1 MTLQMISATVLLV
14 FGCSLSLLACIG
26 LIRMPDL
33 YMRMQSATKAGTLGV
48 ACLAIA
54 GAIVF
59 AEGRAVIESIL
70 VVLFLFFTAPVAS
83 YMVARAADRSG
94 LKAWTGVGPQ
104 PKPNTPTSDQPE
116 PDEAGSH

>member
-1 MTLQMISATVLLV
+1 VTFQTISATVLMI
-14 FGCSLSLLACIG
+14 FGCGLCLLACIG

-33 YMRMQSATKAGTLGV
+33 YMRMQSATKAGTLGT

-59 AEGRAVIESIL
+59 AEGRAIIESIL

-83 YMVARAADRSG
+83 YMVARAADRNG
-94 LKAWTGVGPQ
+94 MKAWTGVASP
-104 PKPNTPTSDQPE
+104 
-116 PDEAGSH
+116 PDAKG